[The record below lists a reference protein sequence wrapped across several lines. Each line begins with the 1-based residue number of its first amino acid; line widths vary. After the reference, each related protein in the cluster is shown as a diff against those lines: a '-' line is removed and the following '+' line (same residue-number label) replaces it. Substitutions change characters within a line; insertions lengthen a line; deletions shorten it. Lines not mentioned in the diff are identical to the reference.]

1 MIHLKTVTEAISV
14 KQAKNLERALDKEYN
29 QALEDPVFT
38 EIVSKLQMDSDVL
51 KRYTSSLQDCVEEYK
66 HCKNCKNLLAC
77 PNKIM
82 GHCYLPFKSGN
93 GLEFGYKACRK
104 YQKKQKE
111 NHYLKNMYLY
121 HVSDE
126 LLHASMKEI
135 YKEDRKR
142 FPIFKWEQEFLKK
155 FEKDI
160 HQKGLFLHGSFG
172 SGKSYILA
180 ALFHELAKKNY
191 QCAIL
196 FWPEFLNHN
205 RGLYPS
211 EFAEMLEKM
220 KKVPLLLID
229 DIGAENTTA
238 WSRDDVLMPLLQYRM
253 DHKLAT
259 FFTSNLNYEEL
270 EDHFSIS
277 KNKVDIVKARRI
289 MERIRFL
296 TDEIE
301 LVSDNLRK

>member
-1 MIHLKTVTEAISV
+1 MKTVTEAMPK
-14 KQAKNLERALDKEYN
+14 KQIKNLDRALDKEFN
-29 QALEDPVFT
+29 QALENPTFQ
-38 EIVSKLQMDSDVL
+38 ELVSKLQMDANILRS
-51 KRYTSSLQDCVEEYK
+51 YTSSLQDSAEEYE
-66 HCKNCKNLLAC
+66 HCKECKSLLSC

-82 GHCYLPFKSGN
+82 GHCYLPMKNGN
-93 GLEFGYKACRK
+93 GLEFGYKACKK
-104 YQKKQKE
+104 YRRKQKE
-111 NHYLKNMYLY
+111 DQYLKNMYLY

-126 LLHASMKEI
+126 LLHASMKD
-135 YKEDRKR
+135 YKKDPKR
-142 FPIFKWEQEFLKK
+142 IPIFKWEQQFLKK
-155 FEKDI
+155 FEKDL

-191 QCAIL
+191 QCAII
-196 FWPEFLNHN
+196 FWPEYLNHN

-211 EFAEMLEKM
+211 EFSENLEKM

-229 DIGAENTTA
+229 DIGAENTTP
-238 WSRDDVLMPLLQYRM
+238 WGRDDVLMPLLQYRM

-270 EDHFSIS
+270 EEHFSIS
-277 KNKVDIVKARRI
+277 KNKVDLVKARRI
-289 MERIRFL
+289 MERIRYL

-301 LVSDNLRK
+301 LVSDNLRN

>member
-1 MIHLKTVTEAISV
+1 MKTMKESIKISPL
-14 KQAKNLERALDKEYN
+14 KNLNEVLDKEYN
-29 QALEDPVFT
+29 EALKNPVFE
-38 EIVSKLQMDSDVL
+38 EIVTKLKIDHDIL
-51 KRYTSSLQDCVEEYK
+51 KSYTSSLLDSAEEYE
-66 HCKNCKNLLAC
+66 HCKNCKNLLGC
-77 PNKIM
+77 KNKIT
-82 GHCYLPFKSGN
+82 GHCYLPMKNGN
-93 GLEFGYKACRK
+93 GLEFGYKACKK
-104 YQKKQKE
+104 YQKKQEEQKYLE
-111 NHYLKNMYLY
+111 NMHLF

-126 LLHASMKEI
+126 LLHASMKDI

-142 FPIFKWEQEFLKK
+142 FPIFKWEQQFLKK

-180 ALFHELAKKNY
+180 ALFHELAKKGN

-205 RGLYPS
+205 KGLYPS
-211 EFAEMLEKM
+211 EFQLVLEKM

-270 EDHFSIS
+270 EEHFSIS
-277 KNKVDIVKARRI
+277 KNKVDIVKARRL
-289 MERIRFL
+289 MERMRYL

-301 LVSDNLRK
+301 LVSDNLRN

>member
-1 MIHLKTVTEAISV
+1 MKTVTEAMPK
-14 KQAKNLERALDKEYN
+14 KQIKNLDRALDKEFN
-29 QALEDPVFT
+29 QALENPTFQ
-38 EIVSKLQMDSDVL
+38 ELVSKLQMDANILRS
-51 KRYTSSLQDCVEEYK
+51 YTSSLQDSAEEYE
-66 HCKNCKNLLAC
+66 HCKECKSLLSC

-82 GHCYLPFKSGN
+82 GHCYLPMKNGN
-93 GLEFGYKACRK
+93 GLEFGYKACKK
-104 YQKKQKE
+104 YKRKQKE
-111 NHYLKNMYLY
+111 DQYLKNMYLY

-126 LLHASMKEI
+126 LLHASMKD
-135 YKEDRKR
+135 YKKDPKR
-142 FPIFKWEQEFLKK
+142 IPIFKWEQQFLKK
-155 FEKDI
+155 FEKDL

-191 QCAIL
+191 QCAII
-196 FWPEFLNHN
+196 FWPEYLNHN

-211 EFAEMLEKM
+211 EFSENLEKM

-229 DIGAENTTA
+229 DIGAENTTP
-238 WSRDDVLMPLLQYRM
+238 WGRDDVLMPLLQYRM

-270 EDHFSIS
+270 EEHFSIS
-277 KNKVDIVKARRI
+277 KNKVDLVKARRI
-289 MERIRFL
+289 MERIRYL

-301 LVSDNLRK
+301 LVSDNLRN

>member
-1 MIHLKTVTEAISV
+1 MKTVTEVIPN
-14 KQAKNLERALDKEYN
+14 KQIKNLDRVLDKEFN
-29 QALEDPVFT
+29 QALGNPTFQEL
-38 EIVSKLQMDSDVL
+38 VSKLQMDANILRS
-51 KRYTSSLQDCVEEYK
+51 YTSSLQDSALEYE
-66 HCKNCKNLLAC
+66 HCKNCKSLLSC

-82 GHCYLPFKSGN
+82 GHCYLPMKNGN
-93 GLEFGYKACRK
+93 GLEFGYKACKK
-104 YQKKQKE
+104 YKRKQKE
-111 NHYLKNMYLY
+111 DQYLKNMYLY

-126 LLHASMKEI
+126 LLHASMKD
-135 YKEDRKR
+135 YKKDPKR
-142 FPIFKWEQEFLKK
+142 IPIFKWEQQFLKK
-155 FEKDI
+155 FEKDS

-191 QCAIL
+191 QCAII
-196 FWPEFLNHN
+196 FWPEYLNHN

-211 EFAEMLEKM
+211 EFSENLEKL
-220 KKVPLLLID
+220 KKVSLLLID
-229 DIGAENTTA
+229 DIGAENTTP
-238 WSRDDVLMPLLQYRM
+238 WGRDDVLMPLLQYRM

-270 EDHFSIS
+270 EEHFSIS

-289 MERIRFL
+289 MERIRYL

-301 LVSDNLRK
+301 LVSDNLRN

>member
-1 MIHLKTVTEAISV
+1 MKTVTEAMPK
-14 KQAKNLERALDKEYN
+14 KQIKNLDRALDKEFN
-29 QALEDPVFT
+29 QALENPTFQ
-38 EIVSKLQMDSDVL
+38 ELVSKLQMDANILRS
-51 KRYTSSLQDCVEEYK
+51 YTSSLQDSAEEYE
-66 HCKNCKNLLAC
+66 HCKECKSLLSC

-82 GHCYLPFKSGN
+82 GHCYLPMKNGN
-93 GLEFGYKACRK
+93 GLEFGYKACKK
-104 YQKKQKE
+104 YKRKQKE
-111 NHYLKNMYLY
+111 DQYLKNMYLY

-126 LLHASMKEI
+126 LLHASMKD
-135 YKEDRKR
+135 YKKDPKR
-142 FPIFKWEQEFLKK
+142 IPIFKWEQQFLKK
-155 FEKDI
+155 FEKDP

-191 QCAIL
+191 QCAII
-196 FWPEFLNHN
+196 FWPEYLNHN

-211 EFAEMLEKM
+211 EFSENLEKM

-229 DIGAENTTA
+229 DIGAENTTP
-238 WSRDDVLMPLLQYRM
+238 WGRDDVLMPLLQYRM

-270 EDHFSIS
+270 EEHFSIS
-277 KNKVDIVKARRI
+277 KNKVALVKARRI
-289 MERIRFL
+289 MERIRYL

-301 LVSDNLRK
+301 LVSDNLRN

>member
-1 MIHLKTVTEAISV
+1 MKTVTEVIPK
-14 KQAKNLERALDKEYN
+14 KQIKNLDRALDKEFN
-29 QALEDPVFT
+29 QALENPTFQ
-38 EIVSKLQMDSDVL
+38 ELVSKLQMDANILRS
-51 KRYTSSLQDCVEEYK
+51 YTSSLQDSAEEYE
-66 HCKNCKNLLAC
+66 HCKECKSLLSC

-82 GHCYLPFKSGN
+82 GHCYLPMKNGN
-93 GLEFGYKACRK
+93 GLEFGYKACKK
-104 YQKKQKE
+104 YKRKQKE
-111 NHYLKNMYLY
+111 DQYLKNMYLY

-126 LLHASMKEI
+126 LLHASMKD
-135 YKEDRKR
+135 YKKDPKR
-142 FPIFKWEQEFLKK
+142 IPIFKWEQQFLKK
-155 FEKDI
+155 FEKDP

-191 QCAIL
+191 QCAII
-196 FWPEFLNHN
+196 FWPEYLNHN

-211 EFAEMLEKM
+211 EFSENLEKM

-229 DIGAENTTA
+229 DIGAENTTP
-238 WSRDDVLMPLLQYRM
+238 WGRDDVLMPLLQYRM

-270 EDHFSIS
+270 EEHFSIS
-277 KNKVDIVKARRI
+277 KNKVDLVKARRI
-289 MERIRFL
+289 MERIRYL

-301 LVSDNLRK
+301 LVSDNLRN

>member
-1 MIHLKTVTEAISV
+1 MKTVTEAMPK
-14 KQAKNLERALDKEYN
+14 KQIKNLDRALDKEFN
-29 QALEDPVFT
+29 QALENPTFQ
-38 EIVSKLQMDSDVL
+38 ELVSKLQMDANILRS
-51 KRYTSSLQDCVEEYK
+51 YTSSLQDSAEEYE
-66 HCKNCKNLLAC
+66 HCKECKSLLSC

-82 GHCYLPFKSGN
+82 GHCYLPMKNGN
-93 GLEFGYKACRK
+93 CLEFGYKACKK
-104 YQKKQKE
+104 YRRKQKE
-111 NHYLKNMYLY
+111 DQYLKNMYLY

-126 LLHASMKEI
+126 LLHASMKD
-135 YKEDRKR
+135 YKKDPKR
-142 FPIFKWEQEFLKK
+142 IPIFKWEQQFLKK
-155 FEKDI
+155 FEKDP

-191 QCAIL
+191 QCAII
-196 FWPEFLNHN
+196 FWPEYLNHN

-211 EFAEMLEKM
+211 EFSENLEKM

-229 DIGAENTTA
+229 DIGAENTTP
-238 WSRDDVLMPLLQYRM
+238 WGRDDVLMPLLQYRM

-270 EDHFSIS
+270 EEHFSIS
-277 KNKVDIVKARRI
+277 KNKVDLVKARRI
-289 MERIRFL
+289 MERIRYL

-301 LVSDNLRK
+301 LVSDNLRN